1 MIGRPRS
8 ADGVVDG
15 FGEGA
20 AAGVPNEGGG
30 GGARVGGGG
39 NGELDIGDCDGE
51 LLCEREGS

>member
-8 ADGVVDG
+8 AGEVVDG

-20 AAGVPNEGGG
+20 AAGAPIEGGG

-39 NGELDIGDCDGE
+39 IDELDIGDGDGE
-51 LLCEREGS
+51 

>member
-8 ADGVVDG
+8 ADEVVDG

-20 AAGVPNEGGG
+20 AGGVPNEGGG

-39 NGELDIGDCDGE
+39 IDELDIGDGDAECVRDRDG
-51 LLCEREGS
+51 S

>member
-8 ADGVVDG
+8 ADEVVDG

-30 GGARVGGGG
+30 GGARDGGGG
-39 NGELDIGDCDGE
+39 IEELDIGDGDVD
-51 LLCEREGS
+51 